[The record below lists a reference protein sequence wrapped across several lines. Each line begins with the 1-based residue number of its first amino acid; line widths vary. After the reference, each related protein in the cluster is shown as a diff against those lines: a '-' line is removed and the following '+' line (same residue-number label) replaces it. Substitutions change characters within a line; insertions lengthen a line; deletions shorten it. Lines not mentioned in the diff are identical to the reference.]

1 MLSYNKQKTI
11 AFIKQKNK
19 RKVYEMTEPE
29 KSNDMQLVERCR
41 LGDERAFEQLYARY
55 RLPLFSYLHKLMP
68 GDPSMVDDI
77 FQQVWIKAN
86 RNWDKY
92 SDQQKLLAWLC
103 RIAHNAVMDHYRRNR
118 RMPTVELTETDDFA
132 NDSDA
137 GEMTDRAAFNDALEQ
152 AIMELS
158 DEQREVVELR
168 RNGMSFKEIADKQ
181 KTNLNTALCRMH
193 YAVNNLRSKLRNFI
207 N

>member
-1 MLSYNKQKTI
+1 
-11 AFIKQKNK
+11 
-19 RKVYEMTEPE
+19 
-29 KSNDMQLVERCR
+29 
-41 LGDERAFEQLYARY
+41 
-55 RLPLFSYLHKLMP
+55 MP
-68 GDPSMVDDI
+68 M
-77 FQQVWIKAN
+77 
-86 RNWDKY
+86 
-92 SDQQKLLAWLC
+92 
-103 RIAHNAVMDHYRRNR
+103 
-118 RMPTVELTETDDFA
+118 VELTETDDFA

-181 KTNLNTALCRMH
+181 QTNLNTALCRMH

>member
-1 MLSYNKQKTI
+1 
-11 AFIKQKNK
+11 
-19 RKVYEMTEPE
+19 MTEPE
-29 KSNDMQLVERCR
+29 NSNDMQLVERCR

-55 RLPLFSYLHKLMP
+55 RLPLFSYLHKLLQ
-68 GDPSMVDDI
+68 GEPSMVDDI

-118 RMPTVELTETDDFA
+118 RMPTVELTETADFT
-132 NDSDA
+132 NDTSTEETVDQ
-137 GEMTDRAAFNDALEQ
+137 EAFDNALEK
-152 AIMELS
+152 AIEELS

-168 RNGMSFKEIADKQ
+168 RKGMSFKDIAEKQ
-181 KTNLNTALCRMH
+181 KTNLNTALCRICRETGCLDEKH
-193 YAVNNLRSKLRNFI
+193 ASG
-207 N
+207 

>member
-1 MLSYNKQKTI
+1 
-11 AFIKQKNK
+11 
-19 RKVYEMTEPE
+19 MTETE
-29 KSNDMQLVERCR
+29 NSNDMQLVERCR

-55 RLPLFSYLHKLMP
+55 RLPLFSYLHKLLQ
-68 GDPSMVDDI
+68 GEPSMVDDI

-92 SDQQKLLAWLC
+92 SDQQRLLAWLC

-118 RMPTVELTETDDFA
+118 RMPTVELTETTDFV
-132 NDSDA
+132 NETST
-137 GEMTDRAAFNDALEQ
+137 EETVDREAFDDALES

-168 RNGMSFKEIADKQ
+168 RKGMSFKDIAEKQ

-193 YAVNNLRSKLRNFI
+193 YAVNNLRSKLKVFMD
-207 N
+207 

>member
-1 MLSYNKQKTI
+1 
-11 AFIKQKNK
+11 
-19 RKVYEMTEPE
+19 MTEPE
-29 KSNDMQLVERCR
+29 TSNDMQLVERCR

-55 RLPLFSYLHKLMP
+55 RLPLFSYLHKLLQ
-68 GDPSMVDDI
+68 GEPSMVDDI

-118 RMPTVELTETDDFA
+118 RMPTVELTETADFT
-132 NDSDA
+132 NDTSTEETVDQ
-137 GEMTDRAAFNDALEQ
+137 EAFDNALEK
-152 AIMELS
+152 AIEELS

-168 RNGMSFKEIADKQ
+168 RKGMSFKDIAEKQ

-193 YAVNNLRSKLRNFI
+193 YAVNNLRSKLRDFI